1 MMIIMRYS
9 DQHKDNV
16 RARIVAATAE
26 AIREQG
32 VQGVSIPALMRRVG
46 LTHGAF
52 YAHFE
57 SRDALVAEAVR
68 AAATE
73 SAEHIFGGAQGKD
86 VLYDAYLSAAHAADP
101 AHGCVVAALGA
112 EGSRQPVAV
121 RQAFADAARGLL
133 RRVEFHRHRKRP
145 RPDISIGTLN
155 ATSLMVGAVT
165 LARLVDDKA
174 LAARILAAARAELV
188 DS

>member
-1 MMIIMRYS
+1 MMIIMRYP
-9 DQHKDNV
+9 DQHKDDV
-16 RARIVAATAE
+16 HARIVAATAE
-26 AIREQG
+26 AIREHG

-57 SRDALVAEAVR
+57 SRDALIAEAVR

-73 SAEHIFGGAQGKD
+73 TAEHGFGPAQGKD
-86 VLYDAYLSAAHAADP
+86 ALYDAYLSPAHAAGP
-101 AHGCVVAALGA
+101 AHGCVVAALGT
-112 EGSRQPVAV
+112 EGSRQPVPV

-133 RRVEFHRHRKRP
+133 RLVESHRHRKRP
-145 RPDISIGTLN
+145 RPDISTGTLN

-174 LAARILAAARAELV
+174 LAARILAAAKAELAN
-188 DS
+188 S